1 MTTQLECT
9 LDIPKIDNIC
19 QGQEIFAIEKDG
31 KREEIRVHEYD
42 KIYNVPGLY
51 EHLFYD
57 KLKCQSPK
65 MVCSLLEQQL
75 NGQLSGN
82 GKISVLDLGA
92 GNGMVGEELKKIGAD
107 EVIGIDIIEEA
118 ATATERDRPG
128 VYEKYYIA
136 DLTNLDDAVERDL
149 ANSGLNCLTIVAAL
163 GFEDIPPE
171 AFATGYN
178 FVESSGLIA
187 FNIKESFVNDGDETG
202 FSRLITKM
210 IDSDVMDLKTKERY
224 CHRYC
229 LDGRPLYYYA
239 MVGEK
244 NADITQDL
252 LAEIGC

>member
-1 MTTQLECT
+1 MSTSLDCK
-9 LDIPKIDNIC
+9 LDIPEINNVC
-19 QGQEIFAIEKDG
+19 QGEERFVVEKDG
-31 KREEIRVHEYD
+31 NRQEIRVHEYD
-42 KIYNVPGLY
+42 KIYNIPGLY

-65 MVCSLLEQQL
+65 VVCSLLEQQL
-75 NGQLSGN
+75 NGQISGGN
-82 GKISVLDLGA
+82 TISVLDLGA
-92 GNGMVGEELKKIGAD
+92 GNGMVGEELKQIGAD
-107 EVIGIDIIEEA
+107 EIIGIDIIEEA
-118 ATATERDRPG
+118 ASATERDRPG

-136 DLTNLDDAVERDL
+136 DLTNLEDDVEKDLTNRD
-149 ANSGLNCLTIVAAL
+149 LNCLTIVAAL
-163 GFEDIPPE
+163 GFEDIPPA

-178 FVESSGLIA
+178 FVENSGLIA

-202 FSRLITKM
+202 FSKLIGKM
-210 IDSDVMDLKTKERY
+210 IDSDVMDLKAKERY

-244 NADITQDL
+244 NTDITQEL